1 MDVENTFLN
10 GDLQEEI
17 YMCLLPR
24 NDCPLNKVC
33 QLQRVLY
40 DLKHPSWAQF
50 VKFSTT
56 MEHLGFAS
64 SPHDSALFIQKTTK
78 GIILLLLYVDYM
90 IIISYD
96 HSGISDLEKSLNQN
110 FKMKELGALRDF
122 VGLKVSSNPGG
133 YYLRRKY
140 AYDLFSCIGMIDSKV
155 TSTPLEA
162 NVRLTPND
170 GTLLKD
176 ATLYRQLVSGLIY
189 LTVT

>member
-1 MDVENTFLN
+1 M
-10 GDLQEEI
+10 Q
-17 YMCLLPR
+17 
-24 NDCPLNKVC
+24 
-33 QLQRVLY
+33 
-40 DLKHPSWAQF
+40 
-50 VKFSTT
+50 
-56 MEHLGFAS
+56 HLDFIF
-64 SPHDSALFIQKTTK
+64 SPHDFVLFIRKITK

-162 NVRLTPND
+162 NVKLTLNN
-170 GTLLKD
+170 GALLKD
-176 ATLYRQLVSGLIY
+176 ATFYR
-189 LTVT
+189 